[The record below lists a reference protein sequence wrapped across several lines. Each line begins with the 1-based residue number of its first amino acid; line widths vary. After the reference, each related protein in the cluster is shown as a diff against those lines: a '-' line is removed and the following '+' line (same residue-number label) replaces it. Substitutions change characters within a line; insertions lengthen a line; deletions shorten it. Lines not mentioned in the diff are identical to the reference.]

1 MLTELVLPAPAKL
14 NLFLHITGRRPDG
27 YHNLQTLFQFLDFGD
42 QLTMANSDAGIELV
56 TNLEGVEPEENLIV
70 KAARLLQQETG
81 CQQGAKIFLDKQ
93 LPIGGGLGGGSS
105 NAATT
110 LLGLNALW
118 GLNLTIDHL
127 AALGLRLGADVPVF
141 VRGHSAFAEGVGE
154 ILTPVELRESW
165 FLVVVP
171 NAQVNTATMYGHSD
185 LTRDSLPIRVRDVLD
200 REGVALDQAPDN
212 NQEHLRKQ
220 QWRNDFEP
228 LVRSLYPEV
237 DKTLSLLDNLAD
249 SSIGRAMMSGSGAS
263 IFARFASREQALT
276 AQAELTLGVTRTK
289 STDDT
294 SRLRSFVA
302 RGVNRSPLHTD
313 LQLADVMY
321 GA

>member
-42 QLTMANSDAGIELV
+42 QLTIASSDSGIELV
-56 TNLEGVEPEENLIV
+56 SDLEGVEPEDNLIV

-81 CQQGAKIFLDKQ
+81 CRQGAKIHLDKQ
-93 LPIGGGLGGGSS
+93 LPMGGGLGGGSS

-118 GLNLTIDHL
+118 GVSLTLDQL
-127 AALGLRLGADVPVF
+127 AALGLKLGADVPVF

-154 ILTPVELRESW
+154 ILTPVELREDW
-165 FLVVVP
+165 FLIAVP
-171 NAQVNTATMYGHSD
+171 NAQVNTAAMYGHSD
-185 LTRDSLPIRVRDVLD
+185 LTRDSLPIRVRDVLE
-200 REGVALDQAPDN
+200 REGAALAQALDNHQG
-212 NQEHLRKQ
+212 Q
-220 QWRNDFEP
+220 QRRNDFEP

-263 IFARFASREQALT
+263 VFARFASREQALT
-276 AQAELTLGVTRTK
+276 AQAELTLSVTRPEIA
-289 STDDT
+289 DDT
-294 SRLRSFVA
+294 SKLHSFVA
-302 RGVNRSPLHTD
+302 HGINRSPLHTA
-313 LQLADVMY
+313 LQQAGFTLTA
-321 GA
+321 